1 MAVALIIIVL
11 IFIICHAFKFVIN
24 LVEFLDMYLSMFTL
38 FTPFYEYFMTLFF
51 YRPQGDLLGKLHGYF
66 CLHLSSSRCLKLL
79 CKLHH
84 LLLQRLQIPNNL
96 QKSATQLLQGQLHQ
110 DGDRGG
116 ARGVG
121 AG

>member
-1 MAVALIIIVL
+1 
-11 IFIICHAFKFVIN
+11 
-24 LVEFLDMYLSMFTL
+24 
-38 FTPFYEYFMTLFF
+38 MTLFF

-66 CLHLSSSRCLKLL
+66 CLHLPSSRCLKLL
-79 CKLHH
+79 RELHH

-96 QKSATQLLQGQLHQ
+96 QKPATQLHQAQPQGHRH
-110 DGDRGG
+110 GDRGG